1 MAIERTAYE
10 KPEFKH
16 AVHSAE
22 ISGKDE
28 RFVLVSLNTTFMN
41 GNVRLFYVHDYMCLA
56 RYFLFYSWL
65 PGQAAGRDTRC
76 REAHASKEGAGGR
89 D

>member
-41 GNVRLFYVHDYMCLA
+41 GNVSLFLRA
-56 RYFLFYSWL
+56 
-65 PGQAAGRDTRC
+65 
-76 REAHASKEGAGGR
+76 
-89 D
+89 